1 MLRDA
6 NDLLEFIKQT
16 SLCTWRVADD
26 GYVMNLPGWLSL
38 TGQTA
43 EEVVGEGWMDVV
55 HPDDVER
62 TRMAWRTAV
71 AHGSPYNTD
80 YRVRCADGIYRW
92 VNSRGVPILLP
103 DGRTSHWVGVVLAVS
118 GVMRPSLAEAGSRTG
133 QFTQISPPA
142 LRAARAMLNWS
153 SERMASEAGVSL
165 STIRRLEL
173 DGTSPDGF
181 RRSSIEK
188 VIRAIIDTR
197 LRLTG
202 SAPIATG
209 VEAVDDWRPPK
220 SSTMSSAD

>member
-26 GYVMNLPGWLSL
+26 GYVMTLPGWLSL

-43 EEVVGEGWMDVV
+43 EEVVGEGWMDAV
-55 HPDDVER
+55 HPDDVDR

-71 AHGSPYNTD
+71 AHGTPYNTD

-92 VNSRGVPILLP
+92 VNSRGVAILLP

-118 GVMRPSLAEAGSRTG
+118 GVMRPSVAEAGSRTG

-153 SERMASEAGVSL
+153 SEKMATEAGVSL
-165 STIRRLEL
+165 STIRRLET
-173 DGTSPDGF
+173 DGISLDGF

-188 VIRAIIDTR
+188 VIRAITDAR

-202 SAPIATG
+202 SAPTATG
-209 VEAVDDWRPPK
+209 IEAGDDWNPPHSLDK
-220 SSTMSSAD
+220 SPF